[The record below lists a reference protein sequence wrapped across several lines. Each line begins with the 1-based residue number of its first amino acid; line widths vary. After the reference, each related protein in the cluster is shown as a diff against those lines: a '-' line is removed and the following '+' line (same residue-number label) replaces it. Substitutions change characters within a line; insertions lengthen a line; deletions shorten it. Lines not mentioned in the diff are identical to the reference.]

1 MSWWGAEAAGTVSPE
16 EATHQIIHYVQ
27 NGPSWTAWA
36 IFLSAFVG
44 VLSIAQHR
52 IMAKKRAA
60 YDFILTTR
68 EKEHK
73 DAEQVFLELVAKDDL
88 KRILTA
94 VTSGEI
100 KEKLD
105 VQNYVNSFE
114 LLAVSIKQNIVDENV
129 CKAVFGDKLV
139 KRWKEAKPLIDEIR
153 TVEKDDEF
161 FEHFEDIA
169 TRWKNNPTIDDGNWL
184 FRLLKEVPRI

>member
-16 EATHQIIHYVQ
+16 ATHQIIQIVQ
-27 NGPSWTAWA
+27 SGPSWTAWA
-36 IFLSAFVG
+36 ILLSAFVA

-68 EKEHK
+68 EKEYK
-73 DAEQVFLELVAKDDL
+73 DAEKVFLELVAKNEI

-94 VTSGEI
+94 VTTRELE
-100 KEKLD
+100 EKLD

-114 LLAVSIKQNIVDENV
+114 VLAVSIKQNIVDENV

-139 KRWKEAKPLIDEIR
+139 KRWKDAKPLIDEIR

-169 TRWKNNPTIDDGNWL
+169 TQWKNNPTIDDGNWL